1 MQLWIML
8 LKSLRTK
15 GRFNNRK
22 FNITILA
29 IIKLNWAE
37 IIHQILQEV
46 VQGPEIVKRKD
57 TDWYLIDK
65 INS

>member
-1 MQLWIML
+1 ML

-57 TDWYLIDK
+57 TD
-65 INS
+65 